1 MILMLSVRVD
11 GADKRLAPPVVSEGM
26 MDLVRL
32 EVDFGP
38 CNVDLEREE
47 IAEAHSLIAEPLLGG
62 TSLSVQ

>member
-1 MILMLSVRVD
+1 MLSVRME
-11 GADKRLAPPVVSEGM
+11 GADERLALPVSEG

-38 CNVDLEREE
+38 CNVDLEQEG
-47 IAEAHSLIAEPLLGG
+47 IAEAHSLIAEPFLGG